1 MSRDKLI
8 RKEVNSMNY
17 TVENN
22 YTEET
27 KSFLTECEAYNYI
40 YAEIE
45 RLNKNCGEECW
56 SAEDFT
62 LYKFDAENWIWRK
75 TKIKVA

>member
-1 MSRDKLI
+1 
-8 RKEVNSMNY
+8 MNY

-27 KSFLTECEAYNYI
+27 KAFLTECQAYNYM
-40 YAEIE
+40 YEEIE
-45 RLNKNCGEECW
+45 RLNNKYNDECW
-56 SAEDFT
+56 SYEDFT
-62 LYKFDAENWIWRK
+62 LYKFDDEDWRWRE